1 MARHGWWIGRDVLS
15 LGSLNLI
22 RWATKWTSCWTQKS
36 PQDFSTDSF
45 HAPLSSSDLI
55 LPTFPRDPP
64 LTWNELGYAM
74 HENNRGCS
82 FHRWT
87 VSRFYCDGFLYFQQ
101 KEIFRAKVIWYLSFP
116 KIFFFFR
123 RILVVVIEMIST
135 DGNGLQNLF
144 YDL

>member
-55 LPTFPRDPP
+55 LLTFPRDPP

-87 VSRFYCDGFLYFQQ
+87 TSRFYGFSYFNRRKFFEQ
-101 KEIFRAKVIWYLSFP
+101 K
-116 KIFFFFR
+116 FFR
-123 RILVVVIEMIST
+123 YYRFQKFSFFVGFSQMISIIHQYLT
-135 DGNGLQNLF
+135 S
-144 YDL
+144 YEI

>member
-55 LPTFPRDPP
+55 LLTFPRDPL

-74 HENNRGCS
+74 QIIVLALSIVELYQDSIGTMDFPISTEGNFS
-82 FHRWT
+82 
-87 VSRFYCDGFLYFQQ
+87 SKIFLRYH
-101 KEIFRAKVIWYLSFP
+101 LSFP
-116 KIFFFFR
+116 KISIFR
-123 RILVVVIEMIST
+123 RIQSNDL
-135 DGNGLQNLF
+135 NNLSIP
-144 YDL
+144 YIIWNLNL

>member
-55 LPTFPRDPP
+55 LLTFPRDPL

-74 HENNRGCS
+74 HENNRACS

-87 VSRFYCDGFLYFQQ
+87 VSRFYWNDGFSYFDRRKFFEQNFSSISLIVSKNFHLSKDSVKWFQ
-101 KEIFRAKVIWYLSFP
+101 YL
-116 KIFFFFR
+116 
-123 RILVVVIEMIST
+123 ISYET
-135 DGNGLQNLF
+135 
-144 YDL
+144 